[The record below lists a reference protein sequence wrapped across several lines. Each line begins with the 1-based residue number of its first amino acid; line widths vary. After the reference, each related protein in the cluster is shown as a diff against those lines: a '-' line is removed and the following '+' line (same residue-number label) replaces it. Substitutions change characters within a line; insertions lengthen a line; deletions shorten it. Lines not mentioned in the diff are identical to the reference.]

1 MITILLTSFFLIL
14 LTVLSISYFNMKNK
28 YKTLF
33 NKVNDSLKELDK
45 PLRLGYYKETLQLT
59 IRNSYGSKQEDFE
72 VIIYVDEIAR
82 YTNGDS
88 KIRINSID
96 SGISSEKVSPNRV
109 KRYISD
115 GFKSL
120 VKTSDI
126 EWLENES
133 EIKEIRRNKLEHL
146 KQAIQNE

>member
-1 MITILLTSFFLIL
+1 MIIFI
-14 LTVLSISYFNMKNK
+14 
-28 YKTLF
+28 YKKKIF
-33 NKVNDSLKELDK
+33 SD
-45 PLRLGYYKETLQLT
+45 
-59 IRNSYGSKQEDFE
+59 
-72 VIIYVDEIAR
+72 VDEIAR

-96 SGISSEKVSPNRV
+96 SGISSEKVSSNRV

-133 EIKEIRRNKLEHL
+133 EIKEIRKNKLEHL